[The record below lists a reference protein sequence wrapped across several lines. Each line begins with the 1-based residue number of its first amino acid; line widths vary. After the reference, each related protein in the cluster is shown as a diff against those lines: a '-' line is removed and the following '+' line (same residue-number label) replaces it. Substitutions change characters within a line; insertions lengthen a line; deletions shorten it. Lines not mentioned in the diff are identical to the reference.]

1 MASDGK
7 KGITVKVDSALHA
20 EITQYLQ
27 DHGMTMTEFVTLA
40 LQDELHPKIDEKEGK
55 NMEKMRTLAFQVPES
70 LFQRIKDYLH
80 RNNMTQKKEIK
91 RRFQLWIRPS
101 TLELADTL
109 YEKDN
114 CDSRSEFI
122 EKAILFYA
130 GYLSAEDNKTYLP
143 NIVTSTLKSIVAESD
158 HRQNRMIFKLAVE
171 LAVMMSVVA
180 ANNNIDPVSLERLR
194 GECVKEVKRL
204 NGAFSF
210 DDAVSWQN
218 GWEEND

>member
-1 MASDGK
+1 MAAPPQLTASGRAGRFK
-7 KGITVKVDSALHA
+7 
-20 EITQYLQ
+20 
-27 DHGMTMTEFVTLA
+27 
-40 LQDELHPKIDEKEGK
+40 
-55 NMEKMRTLAFQVPES
+55 AF
-70 LFQRIKDYLH
+70 
-80 RNNMTQKKEIK
+80 

-109 YEKDN
+109 YKKDN
-114 CDSRSEFI
+114 CDSKSEFI
-122 EKAILFYA
+122 EKAVLSYA

-158 HRQNRMIFKLAVE
+158 HRQNRMIFKMAVE
-171 LAVMMSVVA
+171 LAVMMNVVA

>member
-1 MASDGK
+1 MAADGK
-7 KGITVKVDSALHA
+7 KGITVKVDAALHA

-109 YEKDN
+109 YKKDN
-114 CDSRSEFI
+114 CDSKSEFI
-122 EKAILFYA
+122 EKAVLFYA

-158 HRQNRMIFKLAVE
+158 HRQNRMIFKMAVE
-171 LAVMMSVVA
+171 LAVMMNVVA